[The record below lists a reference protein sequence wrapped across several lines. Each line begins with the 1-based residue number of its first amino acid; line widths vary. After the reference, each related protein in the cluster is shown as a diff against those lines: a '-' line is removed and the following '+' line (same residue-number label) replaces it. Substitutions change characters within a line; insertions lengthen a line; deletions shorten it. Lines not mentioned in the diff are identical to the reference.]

1 MIVGAVCLFSQS
13 GLVLDWRPLVCEVG
27 FFMASLFLLIW
38 VLSDEEVRFN
48 SILIRLLIRI
58 NS

>member
-13 GLVLDWRPLVCEVG
+13 GLVLDWRPLVREVG

-38 VLSDEEVRFN
+38 VLADEEVRFN
-48 SILIRLLIRI
+48 SILIRLQFDF
-58 NS
+58 